1 MAIEEG
7 SRSGELLGLGWPAE
21 DVRRYEELWEYR
33 RRWGAI
39 NLERED
45 RLFLRKAEAALPKLP
60 TGGRGGQRKT
70 LREKSHVRWLVFHLE
85 AIRGSGIEDS
95 LEEGEAGAWPIVL
108 EEELRA
114 LEELQPVLGLPDT
127 LRARAFQP
135 ERERWIEEAARQGRT
150 LRFDFDAALAE
161 AKQKGEADRGWKPLR
176 GEGCSDPTSYPV
188 LPPEAVESFRA
199 TVREQVMELTR
210 SLPSLQD
217 REPKA
222 QEPQPQESVQEEES
236 GAAAGA

>member
-1 MAIEEG
+1 VAIEEG
-7 SRSGELLGLGWPAE
+7 SRAAELSAVGWPAE

-85 AIRGSGIEDS
+85 AIRASGIEDS
-95 LEEGEAGAWPIVL
+95 LAPGEAGAWPIVL
-108 EEELRA
+108 EEEVRA
-114 LEELQPVLGLPDT
+114 LEELKPVLGLPDT

-135 ERERWIEEAARQGRT
+135 ERERWIEEAAGLGRM

-161 AKQKGEADRGWKPLR
+161 AKPKGEADRSWKPLR
-176 GEGCSDPTSYPV
+176 GEGCSDPTTYPV
-188 LPPEAVESFRA
+188 LPADAVEAFR
-199 TVREQVMELTR
+199 TRVREQVMELTR

-217 REPKA
+217 REPQAPEAGA
-222 QEPQPQESVQEEES
+222 QEPEKQEEEV
-236 GAAAGA
+236 GAEA

>member
-1 MAIEEG
+1 VAIEEG
-7 SRSGELLGLGWPAE
+7 SRAEELSAVGWPAE
-21 DVRRYEELWEYR
+21 EVRRYEELWEYR

-70 LREKSHVRWLVFHLE
+70 LREKSHVRWLAFHLD
-85 AIRGSGIEDS
+85 AIRASGIEDS
-95 LEEGEAGAWPIVL
+95 LAEGETGAWPVVL

-135 ERERWIEEAARQGRT
+135 ERERWIEEAAGLGRT

-176 GEGCSDPTSYPV
+176 GEGCNDPTSYPV
-188 LPPEAVESFRA
+188 LPGDAVEAFR
-199 TVREQVMELTR
+199 TKVREQVMELTR

-217 REPKA
+217 REPQA
-222 QEPQPQESVQEEES
+222 PEPQAPEPVEEEAA
-236 GAAAGA
+236 GAAAEA

>member
-7 SRSGELLGLGWPAE
+7 SRAEELSTLGWPAE

-70 LREKSHVRWLVFHLE
+70 LREKSHVRWLAFHLD
-85 AIRGSGIEDS
+85 AIRASGIEDS

-135 ERERWIEEAARQGRT
+135 ERERWIEAAAGLGRT

-176 GEGCSDPTSYPV
+176 GEGCNDPTTYPV
-188 LPPEAVESFRA
+188 LPGDAVEAFR
-199 TVREQVMELTR
+199 TKVREQVMELTR

-217 REPKA
+217 K
-222 QEPQPQESVQEEES
+222 EPQPAAPMPQGEGEGSV
-236 GAAAGA
+236 A